1 MASVKHILES
11 KIKLNEVFWSMVFD
25 VECGV
30 SNIDSLYNFISDLIL
45 NNDFKTISDV
55 EIKQSTINCH
65 KLFLDKI
72 KEFKLNGLNIR
83 KLEDEIRDDIYKMR
97 FELRDVNDAKKGIKR
112 KPFYPEKLIGK
123 RFSLKPLGTKNTE
136 EFKITSIKLHYYCED
151 IDMDMV
157 VYNVDSDIY
166 ESKHENGFPIFQ
178 NIITN
183 LIEYG
188 KYITRPSD
196 KEIND
201 TVEYKIL

>member
-30 SNIDSLYNFISDLIL
+30 SNIDNLYNFISDLIL
-45 NNDFKTISDV
+45 NNDFKAISDV

-83 KLEDEIRDDIYKMR
+83 KLEDEIRDDIHKMR
-97 FELRDVNDAKKGIKR
+97 FELRDINDLESGIKR

-123 RFSLKPLGTKNTE
+123 TFSLKPYGTKNIE
-136 EFKITSIKLHYYCED
+136 VFKINSIKSHSYYEYD
-151 IDMDMV
+151 DSEMV
-157 VYNVDSDIY
+157 VYDVGNQR
-166 ESKHENGFPIFQ
+166 ENGFPMYRK
-178 NIITN
+178 
-183 LIEYG
+183 LIESLIERG
-188 KYITRPSD
+188 IFTNICENNKI
-196 KEIND
+196 D
-201 TVEYKIL
+201 TIEYKIL

>member
-30 SNIDSLYNFISDLIL
+30 SNIDNLYNFISDLIL
-45 NNDFKTISDV
+45 NNDFKAISDV

-97 FELRDVNDAKKGIKR
+97 FELRDINDLESGIKR

-123 RFSLKPLGTKNTE
+123 TFSLKPYGTKNIE
-136 EFKITSIKLHYYCED
+136 VFKINSIKSHSYYEYYD
-151 IDMDMV
+151 SEMV
-157 VYNVDSDIY
+157 VYDVGNQR
-166 ESKHENGFPIFQ
+166 ENGFPMYR
-178 NIITN
+178 N
-183 LIEYG
+183 LIESLIERG
-188 KYITRPSD
+188 IFTNICENNKI
-196 KEIND
+196 D
-201 TVEYKIL
+201 TIEYKIL